1 MNKATSTYEP
11 TCINISAKQGEPST
25 FWKGQSGKYYRTKKE
40 AIEDDQTKAVNPSD
54 YEIKVSFLVKYKN
67 YILAALVAAILA
79 AAVIY
84 FAPVI
89 AKKFGK

>member
-1 MNKATSTYEP
+1 MNKTTDYTPKVVHVSSKE
-11 TCINISAKQGEPST
+11 GEPST
-25 FWKGQSGKYYRTKKE
+25 FWQGKSGRYYRTKKQ
-40 AIEDDQTKAVNPSD
+40 AIEDDKNYAVNPAD

-84 FAPVI
+84 FAPKI
-89 AKKFGK
+89 AAKMKK